1 MNAQEIFQC
10 LTPELALAGFA
21 DGDPEYDRNED
32 AFHAIVRPICSA
44 KSMGS
49 TRRHMISVMLRVS
62 GGNGATGSAG
72 WNCQR
77 PVKLPIPFLPVWRR
91 YLSRTRMNQRQQEQT
106 GQNREE
112 GRNRENG
119 PEREIGQNQT
129 HIAGQRI
136 RTATG
141 ELAAPGGCAGT
152 IGWRCE
158 D

>member
-91 YLSRTRMNQRQQEQT
+91 YLSRTRMNPETAGTDGPKPGRRTEQRERA
-106 GQNREE
+106 GK
-112 GRNRENG
+112 RNRPEPDAYRRAENPDSHG
-119 PEREIGQNQT
+119 GT
-129 HIAGQRI
+129 GSAGRL
-136 RTATG
+136 RRNDRM
-141 ELAAPGGCAGT
+141 EV
-152 IGWRCE
+152 
-158 D
+158 